1 MNSPTSGSQASAPPA
16 ARREVLGPWGLL
28 PLAALLLALLFA
40 ARALLL
46 VDATSLWGDEL
57 STARKSFQP
66 SLAYLFEYLRTD
78 THPPLYYGLLWL
90 WGRWLPQT
98 APSLRL
104 FSWGAY
110 LLGGVVMAWQTRGMA
125 LALPRRRQGIA
136 LALALLLAF
145 CSPFPVRFSI
155 EAKGYSLLVLA
166 LALALLARRRWLAAP
181 AAATAG
187 RRSALL
193 GYGLALAAAGLI
205 HYYGLFYAVA
215 LGLNDLALAW
225 LPARRSARHLGSAAI
240 AAGAALPSLGW
251 IWISRRYLLQGS
263 EAGEWI
269 GAPDAGL
276 FEEVLARA
284 LGPWPLPKLLLLA
297 LALLLYLRLRR
308 PGPAAAPLVPRPW
321 ALWLDHSGLQAGLL
335 LVVLVVGVSVVKPL
349 ASARYFVVLL
359 PALVPFLSL
368 ACAALPSPGSGP
380 ARWLG
385 WLVGMALVV
394 SFWSQSFEQLDPAAP
409 FTGSRETNDFR
420 QLVLASQDTPV
431 RLSPRAH
438 HFRTAE
444 QLLQRAGALPPS
456 SGRWE
461 DLRDLRRQVRRG
473 EAPAALVLA
482 ETGGPDSVQRRIDP
496 SLERLQDLGYTCRR
510 DLLDRP
516 HLRLCRCRRPA

>member
-1 MNSPTSGSQASAPPA
+1 MHSPTSGSQASAPSE
-16 ARREVLGPWGLL
+16 ARRRVLGPWGLL

-66 SLAYLFEYLRTD
+66 SLVYLFEYLRTD

-110 LLGGVVMAWQTRGMA
+110 LLGGLVMVWQTRGMA
-125 LALPRRRQGIA
+125 LALPRHRHGIA
-136 LALALLLAF
+136 LAVALLLAF

-155 EAKGYSLLVLA
+155 EAKGYALLVLA
-166 LALALLARRRWLAAP
+166 LALALLARRRWLAALP
-181 AAATAG
+181 AVGAG
-187 RRSALL
+187 RRGSLL
-193 GYGLALAAAGLI
+193 GYGLSLAGAALI

-215 LGLNDLALAW
+215 LGLNDLLLAW
-225 LPARRSARHLGSAAI
+225 LPANRSPQHRSAALVVPM
-240 AAGAALPSLGW
+240 AALPSLAW

-276 FEEVLARA
+276 LEEVLARA

-308 PGPAAAPLVPRPW
+308 HGTAAPTLAPRPW
-321 ALWLDHSGLQAGLL
+321 GLWLDHSGLQAGLL

-349 ASARYFVVLL
+349 AYARYFVVLL

-368 ACAALPSPGSGP
+368 ACAALPAHGPGP

-394 SFWSQSFEQLDPAAP
+394 SFWSQSFEPLDPAAP

-420 QLVLASQDTPV
+420 QLVLASQDTPL

-444 QLLQRAGALPPS
+444 RLLQRSGALPAS

-461 DLRDLRRQVRRG
+461 DLHDLRRQVRRG

-496 SLERLQDLGYTCRR
+496 SLKRVRDLGYSCRR
-510 DLLDRP
+510 DLLDQP
-516 HLRLCRCRRPA
+516 HLRLYRCTRAA